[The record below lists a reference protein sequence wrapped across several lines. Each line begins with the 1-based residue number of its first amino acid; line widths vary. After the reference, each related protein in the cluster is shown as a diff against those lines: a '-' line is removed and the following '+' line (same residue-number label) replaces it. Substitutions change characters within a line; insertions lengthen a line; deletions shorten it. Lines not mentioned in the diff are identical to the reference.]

1 MGTGT
6 KEGHAQC
13 CSVKGSHLVF
23 WKVDAMWALKKNNNK
38 LLGVR
43 GGQTVIEEE
52 ELGRF
57 GLFPMCSVMSY
68 IKVSLVAELWDF

>member
-1 MGTGT
+1 MGAGT

-23 WKVDAMWALKKNNNK
+23 WKVDAMWALKKKKNIK

-43 GGQTVIEEE
+43 GGETVIE
-52 ELGRF
+52 
-57 GLFPMCSVMSY
+57 
-68 IKVSLVAELWDF
+68 